1 MVTDRLTLL
10 IRNGRIVD
18 GSGNPWWH
26 GDVAI
31 AGDRIA
37 ALTRPGRIPR
47 HAAPEELDATGMV
60 VAPGFIDIQS
70 HSNLTLMVDG
80 RSLSKVTQGVTTEIM
95 GETWTPAPLGGRHV
109 EPLPWSAYES
119 HLVEWRRQASNWVRF
134 RDWLE
139 ALEQAGVS
147 PNVGAFLPA
156 GTLRQYA
163 LGMDA
168 LAPHADQQEMMR
180 RVMAEA
186 MDDGAFGVSY
196 ALIYPPDAYAT
207 TEEII
212 DVCRVVS
219 RHGGIYITHMR
230 SEADRLF
237 EALEEALRIG
247 READVPVEIYHLKAS
262 GMRNWYRMPSV
273 IARIDEARAQGQDVT
288 ACMYPYAASGTG
300 LSALLPP
307 WASEGGRLY
316 ERLREQSERQRIR
329 ESLEDPHSGAE
340 MLASS
345 RDPSGVM
352 PLGFRLPEHRSY
364 RGRRLSD
371 IAAERGQDWVECV
384 FDLLA
389 AEQQAIA
396 TIYFSM
402 DEHNLPLQ
410 LARPWVTIATDAGG
424 LDPSW
429 AAEYG
434 PVHPR
439 AYGTYPRV
447 LGKYMREER
456 VISLEEA
463 IRKCS
468 GAVAQRLGLRDRG
481 MLRVGAYADIVVFD
495 PASVADRATFTNPHQ
510 LAMGIRD
517 VLVNGAVVVRDSQHT
532 GATPGCFVFPS

>member
-1 MVTDRLTLL
+1 MAARLTLL

-18 GSGNPWWH
+18 GSGNPWWY
-26 GDVAI
+26 GDIAV

-47 HAAPEELDATGMV
+47 QAAPEELDATGMV

-80 RSLSKVTQGVTTEIM
+80 RSVSKVMQGVTTEIM
-95 GETWTPAPLGGRHV
+95 GETWTPAPIGGRHTD
-109 EPLPWSAYES
+109 PLPRSAYES
-119 HLVEWRRQASNWVRF
+119 RLGEWRQRASSWIRF

-139 ALEQAGVS
+139 ALEAAGIS
-147 PNVGAFLPA
+147 PNVGSFLPA

-163 LGMDA
+163 LGMDTT
-168 LAPHADQQEMMR
+168 APHAEQQELMR

-186 MDDGAFGVSY
+186 MEDGAFGISY

-219 RHGGIYITHMR
+219 HHGGIYITHMR

-237 EALEEALRIG
+237 DALEEALRIG
-247 READVPVEIYHLKAS
+247 READLPVEIYHLKAS
-262 GMRNWYRMPSV
+262 GARNWYRMPSV
-273 IARIDEARAQGQDVT
+273 IARIEEARAHGQDVT

-307 WASEGGRLY
+307 WASEGGHLY
-316 ERLREQSERQRIR
+316 ERLREPSERQRIR
-329 ESLEDPHSGAE
+329 ESLEDPDSGAE
-340 MLASS
+340 MPASS
-345 RDPSGVM
+345 RDPSGVV
-352 PLGFRLPEHRSY
+352 PLGFQLPEHRRY
-364 RGRRLSD
+364 IGRRLSD
-371 IAAERGQDWVECV
+371 IAAERGQDWIECV

-410 LARPWVTIATDAGG
+410 LARPWVTVATDAGG

-429 AAEYG
+429 AAAYG

-447 LGKYMREER
+447 FGKYVREER
-456 VISLEEA
+456 VIPLEEA

-468 GAVAQRLGLRDRG
+468 AAVAQRLGLRDRG
-481 MLRVGAYADIVVFD
+481 LLRVGAYADLIVFD
-495 PASVADRATFTNPHQ
+495 PAHVTDHATFTNPHQ
-510 LAMGIRD
+510 LASGIRD
-517 VLVNGAVVVRDSQHT
+517 VLVNGIAVVRDHRHT
-532 GATPGCFVFPS
+532 GATPGRFVSPS